1 MESNY
6 LIKRTYAVGYSDSCE
21 ELNRKMIQDILN
33 IKLLLDNNQSLKKIS
48 TKEVHKTH
56 TADNEI
62 NNIKKI

>member
-1 MESNY
+1 M
-6 LIKRTYAVGYSDSCE
+6 GYSDSCE